1 MKRIDRVVDLAS
13 RLAEARAEVARLEE
27 ELEGMLGGGKER
39 AEPGEDKPVGSPA
52 PATNGKSNG
61 NGHGHGRTPSPLRAQ
76 VVELAEDGLGPK
88 EIASKLELQGRR
100 GLIAVRNQLAR
111 ARRAGQL
118 PKAGAST

>member
-52 PATNGKSNG
+52 PATNGKSN
-61 NGHGHGRTPSPLRAQ
+61 GHGRTPSPLRAQ